1 MLLPL
6 LPLQTGV
13 VLQGVSRRGGRATA
27 DEDASGRRRRTTAPA
42 AAAFG
47 SSGATRLS
55 TVAIELRTPTA
66 SAISLARRWQASV
79 RASMLY
85 KRQIYTQERAAMQA
99 EIYDAQ
105 AKVAAFVRQARGGG
119 ADALADAQT
128 PTWDVSEKVSSRWQS
143 LVMQSASL
151 DRLVQTAQ
159 SRHDLVNNTADFG
172 TLRVEFA
179 SAIEDLVAD
188 YPSQPVLLETIA
200 DVVEAFIRQP
210 LIAST
215 SLINFV
221 LLGNPGAGK
230 TRLATTL
237 AAVLGKL
244 GLFVYDQ
251 LVVCGRS
258 DFVAEYEGQTAV
270 KSRNFLMGNLEKIIF
285 LDEAYSLT
293 TWDHSVGEP
302 DRKLSAYSSEAVT
315 EMVAFL
321 SQRVGA
327 TCLIAAGYEEE
338 MLNDFVPSNPGLERR
353 LTNRV
358 WLKDYSIDQ
367 LIGIYLTALAS
378 ALSDPPPAP
387 KLTRVTT
394 QTYFTTHA
402 LNFLSDIIEGARV
415 HGDTGAASPLLDR
428 VFAAQ
433 AGAMAT
439 LANVTAML
447 IASSKRGGRVG
458 LSDAGLDTWAL
469 GYLDVYDVLSTL
481 LMQQLGPASAEA
493 VGEVEAIAAANGWL
507 VSGVWQ
513 VSSGSGAPSVGRRR
527 VRM

>member
-1 MLLPL
+1 MLPL
-6 LPLQTGV
+6 LPLPTGIA
-13 VLQGVSRRGGRATA
+13 LQGVSRRGGKVSV
-27 DEDASGRRRRTTAPA
+27 DEDASGRRRRTTTTPA
-42 AAAFG
+42 ATVVG
-47 SSGATRLS
+47 SSGAARLS
-55 TVAIELRTPTA
+55 TVAAELRAPTA
-66 SAISLARRWQASV
+66 SASSQARRWQASV
-79 RASMLY
+79 RVSMMY
-85 KRQIYTQERAAMQA
+85 KRQIYTQERAAMQD
-99 EIYDAQ
+99 EIDDAQ

-119 ADALADAQT
+119 ANALADAQT
-128 PTWDVSEKVSSRWQS
+128 PTWDVSEKVSSRWQA

-159 SRHDLVNNTADFG
+159 SRHDLINNAADFG

-179 SAIEDLVAD
+179 SAIEALIAD

-200 DVVEAFIRQP
+200 DLLDAFIQQP
-210 LIAST
+210 LVASM

-221 LLGNPGAGK
+221 LMGNPGAGK
-230 TRLATTL
+230 TRLAATL

-251 LVVCGRS
+251 LAVCGRS

-293 TWDHSVGEP
+293 TWDHGAGEP
-302 DRKLSAYSSEAVT
+302 DRKLSAYSNEAVT
-315 EMVAFL
+315 EIVAFL

-327 TCLIAAGYEEE
+327 ICLIAAGYEEE
-338 MLNDFVPSNPGLERR
+338 MLSDFIPSNPGLERR

-358 WLKDYSIDQ
+358 WLKDYTIEQ
-367 LIGIYLTALAS
+367 LVGIYLTALAA
-378 ALSDPPPAP
+378 ALSDPPPAL
-387 KLTRVTT
+387 KLPRATA

-402 LNFLSDIIEGARV
+402 LEFLSDIIEGARV
-415 HGDTGAASPLLDR
+415 QGDTGAASPLLDR

-433 AGAMAT
+433 AGAMTT
-439 LANVTAML
+439 LANVTAIL
-447 IASSKRGGRVG
+447 IASSKRGGRIG

-469 GYLDVYDVLSTL
+469 GYLDVYDVLATL

-493 VGEVEAIAAANGWL
+493 IGEVNAIAKSNGWL
-507 VSGVWQ
+507 VGDVWQ
-513 VSSGSGAPSVGRRR
+513 VPWVSRAPSSGRRR
-527 VRM
+527 GRQ